1 MATWR
6 TTSKPTHTHTD
17 SSLQMDTCR
26 DDDENND
33 DDLQNAYGSNFQEFP
48 ICPICL
54 KLIQKDAILLIKVT
68 LIYLIS

>member
-1 MATWR
+1 
-6 TTSKPTHTHTD
+6 
-17 SSLQMDTCR
+17 MDTCR